1 MRTTHRALSL
11 IAILALLCPLTVSA
25 QRIAQD
31 SDRADQGLYQNIR
44 ILVKDLGSDR
54 EIASVRPGGTITLR
68 EGQRVRLIMTAD
80 APGRGRD
87 IAYPETE
94 FTETDPGRGWVRV
107 TRTNVDNA
115 NATVKIERPRNAT
128 QQAIRNR
135 GETLRYRI
143 IENIGIPSSLREG
156 TITIQVE
163 PTAASG
169 QAPAATTQQA
179 RNLTASLYKA
189 ILMRDMDE
197 AGARPH
203 INSIVSGGYPALIQ
217 VAERIA
223 ESDESRIRVYEREG
237 VCNQQRLLSM
247 YKNLLGLS
255 SSQIDRDQWTTDLR
269 RMNEGKI
276 DEVVL
281 AMVRS
286 NRFKELNDLEERV
299 VRY

>member
-11 IAILALLCPLTVSA
+11 IAVLAMLCPLTVSA

-31 SDRADQGLYQNIR
+31 SDRARADQGLYQNIR
-44 ILVKDLGSDR
+44 IVVRDLGSDR
-54 EIASVRPGGTITLR
+54 EIATVRPGGSITLR

-94 FTETDPGRGWVRV
+94 FTEAEPGRGWVRV

-128 QQAIRNR
+128 RHR

-143 IENIGIPSSLREG
+143 TENIGIPSSLREG

-163 PTAASG
+163 PTSVSD
-169 QAPAATTQQA
+169 QTPAATTQQA
-179 RNLTASLYKA
+179 RNLTSRLYKA

-203 INSIVSGGYPALIQ
+203 ITSIVSGGYPALVQ

-286 NRFKELNDLEERV
+286 NRFKELHDLQERV